1 MCVNVRCMV
10 QKLAKHAE
18 PAAQELS
25 DKMEGGAEKFA
36 KHAGP
41 AARELSERAVDAAKD
56 VEKHAAP
63 KAHKVWSLPH
73 ISLPILIRGLQAIFI
88 SMLFFPVV
96 GIVHIATLVC
106 RIRSIDAHR
115 SKALQDRAM
124 TNCAKYTLGMQLAD
138 LMDDQAQEISEKTPK
153 MTENLQQKAEEQAGK
168 VSEKAK
174 PAADQASSAI
184 EGSAKRVAEGGLH
197 SSTCALQC
205 ILSMYPSI
213 LPSKYPLSIIDNLD
227 RE

>member
-1 MCVNVRCMV
+1 MVQKLAKRVYVNVQCMV

-41 AARELSERAVDAAKD
+41 ATREFSERAVDAAKD
-56 VEKHAAP
+56 VEKHAAV
-63 KAHKVWSLPH
+63 KAHKVWTLLR
-73 ISLPILIRGLQAIFI
+73 ISLPANLIRRLQSLLI

-96 GIVHIATLVC
+96 GIWRTWLLLSVASGALM
-106 RIRSIDAHR
+106 RIGLERRKSGYR
-115 SKALQDRAM
+115 TSVL
-124 TNCAKYTLGMQLAD
+124 KYTLVMQLAD
-138 LMDDQAQEISEKTPK
+138 LMDDQAQEISEKTPE

-184 EGSAKRVAEGGLH
+184 EGGAKRVAEGGLH
-197 SSTCALQC
+197 SS
-205 ILSMYPSI
+205 SWYPAMSPHI
-213 LPSKYPLSIIDNLD
+213 YVVHP
-227 RE
+227 